1 MAEVP
6 EVDYTAEEEAAMGGE
21 TQPEGETPSGK
32 TPEGVEA
39 DPTEVRT
46 SAKPL
51 EAVKQESRDN
61 QAVTTP
67 GKKAQEEVGTS
78 KGASSSGQENPGQTG
93 VEPEQ
98 GEYWQYSQEEWEQW
112 EKEKQAY
119 RRTHRHGGNPT
130 KTCMPKGAGRAK
142 GSAKRSSAR
151 RSLQVNG
158 GQ

>member
-21 TQPEGETPSGK
+21 TQPEGETPSVK

-61 QAVTTP
+61 QAVITP
-67 GKKAQEEVGTS
+67 HKKRCGTS

-98 GEYWQYSQEEWEQW
+98 GEYWQYSQGLVGTVGKREASLSQDAPPMAEI
-112 EKEKQAY
+112 
-119 RRTHRHGGNPT
+119 RRRLV
-130 KTCMPKGAGRAK
+130 CPKAPAGQK

>member
-21 TQPEGETPSGK
+21 TQPEGETPSVK

-51 EAVKQESRDN
+51 ESRDN
-61 QAVTTP
+61 QAVITP

-78 KGASSSGQENPGQTG
+78 KGCVQFRPRKPWTN
-93 VEPEQ
+93 
-98 GEYWQYSQEEWEQW
+98 
-112 EKEKQAY
+112 
-119 RRTHRHGGNPT
+119 R
-130 KTCMPKGAGRAK
+130 CRA
-142 GSAKRSSAR
+142 
-151 RSLQVNG
+151 
-158 GQ
+158 